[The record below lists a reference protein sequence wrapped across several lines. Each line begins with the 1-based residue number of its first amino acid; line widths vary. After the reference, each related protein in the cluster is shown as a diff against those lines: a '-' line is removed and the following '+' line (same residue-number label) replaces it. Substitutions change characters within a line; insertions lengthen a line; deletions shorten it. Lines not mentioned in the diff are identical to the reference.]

1 MSHEHRFHFKMFISR
16 VTNTTSYPALGT
28 GEDFSVIFNC
38 KNTEV
43 GAGKKNLT
51 DSLTMS
57 NPASS

>member
-1 MSHEHRFHFKMFISR
+1 MFISR
-16 VTNTTSYPALGT
+16 VTNTTLYPAFGT

-51 DSLTMS
+51 YSLTMS